1 MASRPRRTRM
11 GAELPLVLAH
21 PMRGAAPMAERGP
34 LPRADIAVISVEKLR
49 DYILSRTH
57 PVGRFKAAFFERLG
71 YSQDDWQTLAVDL
84 RRQHLPMP
92 AERVDSNTFGSKY
105 RIDALIVGPAGR
117 SAMVVSVWI
126 VLAYEEAPRLVTL
139 YPGGA

>member
-1 MASRPRRTRM
+1 
-11 GAELPLVLAH
+11 
-21 PMRGAAPMAERGP
+21 
-34 LPRADIAVISVEKLR
+34 
-49 DYILSRTH
+49 
-57 PVGRFKAAFFERLG
+57 VGRFKAAFFERLG

-126 VLAYEEAPRLVTL
+126 VLAFEEAPRLVTL